1 MNLGPIWDFCG
12 GQGLYS
18 ILIDLKEDSSAYH
31 EILEMGLK
39 EGLLQKVVKEICAL
53 WAGSKEGRGMRFSSV
68 ERKSWAPLVLTLT
81 NFRVIDP
88 YAPVSTFDNDLCSH
102 QQHSQPLE
110 KLETLKPSQ
119 SSLEDPAQTIR
130 VSTD

>member
-1 MNLGPIWDFCG
+1 
-12 GQGLYS
+12 
-18 ILIDLKEDSSAYH
+18 
-31 EILEMGLK
+31 
-39 EGLLQKVVKEICAL
+39 
-53 WAGSKEGRGMRFSSV
+53 MRQTFHHFS
-68 ERKSWAPLVLTLT
+68 ENFPFNGKWAPLVLTLT